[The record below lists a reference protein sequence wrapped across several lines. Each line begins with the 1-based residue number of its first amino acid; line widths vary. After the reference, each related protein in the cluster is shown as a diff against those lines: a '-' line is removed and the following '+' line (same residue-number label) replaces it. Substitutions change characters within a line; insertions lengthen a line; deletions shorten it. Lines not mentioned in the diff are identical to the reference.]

1 MAWQEWWLFTRTQK
15 TGIFILFGLM
25 LLATGLFVASQR
37 QRKAAYQP
45 PAFADSLA
53 AAQPPEAEAP
63 ERAYR
68 AKTYQR
74 LDINQADSA
83 AWESLPGIGPV
94 LARRIIRF
102 REAIGGFDSPG
113 QLAEVYGL
121 PEETFERILPYL
133 YADAARPPARRLEAP
148 ARAPKTPKPLEVNR
162 ATPEDWEQMPGIGP
176 VLSQRIVKYRDAR
189 GGFTDIAQLAK
200 VYGFPPETFE
210 ALKPYLLLDPPP
222 AREERKA
229 EWAENEAPVSASE
242 NTSAYR
248 TRGLAPAAPAEPAA
262 PPAAG
267 PSFMTLEL
275 NSADSARLVEV
286 PGIGAVL
293 ARRILS
299 YRKILGH
306 YVSVEQLRLVY
317 GLSEENYQRMAS
329 WLSVS
334 PPGSISPKDLNTAS
348 LKSLGYYLPKD
359 VAQALYDTRQ
369 RLGRFGSWEEV
380 QASPGL
386 SAQHLAW
393 LQHYFR
399 L

>member
-15 TGIFILFGLM
+15 TGILILFGLM
-25 LLATGLFVASQR
+25 LLATGLFVAAQR

-53 AAQPPEAEAP
+53 AALPPGAGPPEK
-63 ERAYR
+63 AYR
-68 AKTYQR
+68 PKTYQR
-74 LDINQADSA
+74 LDINLADSA

-102 REAIGGFDSPG
+102 REAIGGFESPG

-133 YADAARPPARRLEAP
+133 YTDAPARPARSREAP
-148 ARAPKTPKPLEVNR
+148 ARAQKVPKPLEVN
-162 ATPEDWEQMPGIGP
+162 AAAPEDWEQMPGIGP

-189 GGFTDIAQLAK
+189 GGFTDIAQVAK
-200 VYGFPPETFE
+200 VYGLPPETFE

-222 AREERKA
+222 AREPKKA
-229 EWAENEAPVSASE
+229 EMADGEESQSSAE

-248 TRGLAPAAPAEPAA
+248 TRGLAPAAPAA
-262 PPAAG
+262 PTASG

-286 PGIGAVL
+286 PGIGPVL

-306 YVSVEQLRLVY
+306 YVAVEQLRLVY
-317 GLSEENYQRMAS
+317 GLSEENYQRMAA
-329 WLSVS
+329 WLTVS
-334 PPGSISPKDLNTAS
+334 APGNPSPQDLNTAS

-369 RLGRFGSWEEV
+369 RLGRFGSWAEV
-380 QASPGL
+380 QESPGL
-386 SAQHLAW
+386 TPQHLAW